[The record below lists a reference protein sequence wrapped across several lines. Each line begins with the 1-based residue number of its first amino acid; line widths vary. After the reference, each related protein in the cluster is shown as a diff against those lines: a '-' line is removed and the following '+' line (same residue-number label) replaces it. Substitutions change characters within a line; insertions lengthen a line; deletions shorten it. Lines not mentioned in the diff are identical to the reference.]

1 MERRERPM
9 TAEREILTVK
19 DVALELR
26 CSSAHIYNVIN
37 GTVKGVT
44 RLPVITI
51 GRRKLVQRCSFEE
64 WKRRNE
70 QSKDGG
76 IIRLPEIGIFGRRSE
91 EVSAKRIPER

>member
-1 MERRERPM
+1 M
-9 TAEREILTVK
+9 TVEREILTVK

-70 QSKDGG
+70 SHDSDVMIQPS
-76 IIRLPEIGIFGRRSE
+76 RIGAVGRIE
-91 EVSAKRIPER
+91 EDLNA